1 MEGRRRRRGIWR
13 IKREEEGVD
22 GGSHQPP
29 PQKSGF
35 FLPSPLQPALYISMS
50 IVLLGTTSDSA
61 DASA

>member
-1 MEGRRRRRGIWR
+1 MEDTEGRREW
-13 IKREEEGVD
+13 V

-35 FLPSPLQPALYISMS
+35 FLPSPLQPAIYISMS